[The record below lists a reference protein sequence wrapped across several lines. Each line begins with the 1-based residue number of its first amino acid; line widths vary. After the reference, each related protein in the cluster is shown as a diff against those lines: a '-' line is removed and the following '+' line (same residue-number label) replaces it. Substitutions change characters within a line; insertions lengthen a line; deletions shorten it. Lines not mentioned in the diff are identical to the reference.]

1 MPLWSSEPA
10 VHYAE
15 AVPGAGVVSV
25 GVRAGLLSPNSPAYV
40 RIVKRLYVLD
50 ILDSFFFLFLLP
62 AYCNSEGIPS
72 VFLHVC
78 RRRCCSAACGHHTS
92 PCLLTVFSHYFLCS
106 FFLFLGGRNRLNF
119 RHGLSSRSP
128 RKFSPGRHP
137 AEPLE
142 ASPVCLH

>member
-62 AYCNSEGIPS
+62 AYYNSEGIPS
-72 VFLHVC
+72 VFFCMCAAAAARLPAVIT
-78 RRRCCSAACGHHTS
+78 RRLVSS
-92 PCLLTVFSHYFLCS
+92 PSSPIIFCVRS
-106 FFLFLGGRNRLNF
+106 FFFGGVEI
-119 RHGLSSRSP
+119 G
-128 RKFSPGRHP
+128 
-137 AEPLE
+137 
-142 ASPVCLH
+142 